1 MAKVYMGEEGYL
13 RGGGKAGPQKTLHN
27 ETALLGV
34 SAVASTTTVRPFSD
48 LKLVH
53 LRLDCGHVWNMTS
66 WCISALSNAQIRISS
81 WDIA

>member
-1 MAKVYMGEEGYL
+1 MAKVYMGEEDYL

-34 SAVASTTTVRPFSD
+34 SAVASTTTIPPFSD

-53 LRLDCGHVWNMTS
+53 LQLDCGHVWNMIS
-66 WCISALSNAQIRISS
+66 WYISALVNAQIRISI
-81 WDIA
+81 WDVA